1 MGQKERVGGET
12 RQPDSVHGKH
22 SSLVVG
28 SGMLFAALVMLTLIY
43 RNQTD
48 YMVESSDASPVA
60 TTDLSEI
67 VRGQHAIQTQLTEMD
82 YTKTPKPTPTNSPT
96 ETPYPAYPAEDA
108 TPNGLYAL
116 YARPIDEPPAP
127 DIETTLVLSDCSEIN
142 TPKVGF
148 TICRAPTLTLN
159 EGLYQS

>member
-1 MGQKERVGGET
+1 
-12 RQPDSVHGKH
+12 
-22 SSLVVG
+22 
-28 SGMLFAALVMLTLIY
+28 MLLAALVMLALIY

-48 YMVESSDASPVA
+48 YVTESADASPVS
-60 TTDLSEI
+60 TPDLSVILE
-67 VRGQHAIQTQLTEMD
+67 GQHAIQTQLTEMD

-116 YARPIDEPPAP
+116 YAQPINEPPAP
-127 DIETTLVLSDCSEIN
+127 DIETTPVFSDCSEIN

-148 TICRAPTLTLN
+148 TVCRAPTLTPS
-159 EGLYQS
+159 EGLYQ